1 MLPGVIL
8 LILVILRMTESVN
21 VCTLLLNSGICKTS
35 LLLSCMMSFR
45 YSDPSARTSQYYVPN
60 RPSVLISYHNF
71 HDRPIDFSLHFYKT
85 SPGSF
90 VLSKPKATSL
100 IHKLIALNDHS
111 RTCLQSFSPS
121 SSRTLRNSLPGLWW
135 RGILLPDPHTSL
147 SPSLSA
153 DIFPSSVHSQ
163 PTDFM
168 VSPGCIS
175 SIHVSSALFRS
186 LSDSGVLK
194 FSVQN
199 IFTHLFND
207 WSLTLLS

>member
-1 MLPGVIL
+1 MYDVFPVF
-8 LILVILRMTESVN
+8 R
-21 VCTLLLNSGICKTS
+21 
-35 LLLSCMMSFR
+35 SFR
-45 YSDPSARTSQYYVPN
+45 AHI
-60 RPSVLISYHNF
+60 SVLRSESSLCSNILSQLSWQTYWFFFCQNKKRQAWFIS
-71 HDRPIDFSLHFYKT
+71 S
-85 SPGSF
+85 SPLMITVGS
-90 VLSKPKATSL
+90 
-100 IHKLIALNDHS
+100 
-111 RTCLQSFSPS
+111 CLQSFSPS

-135 RGILLPDPHTSL
+135 SDILLPDPHTSL

-153 DIFPSSVHSQ
+153 DIFPSSVHLQ

-175 SIHVSSALFRS
+175 LIHVSSALFRS

-199 IFTHLFND
+199 IFARLFND